1 MNFIIYED
9 DNLYIEKYK
18 NIIHKLLGTTDLNYK
33 ITEIKEYNEKSKEI
47 IEKTEGNKIYI
58 LDIEVAGKNGLDLAR
73 KIRKQG
79 DWTSPVII
87 VTSHEEFKNVGYTA
101 KILMLNFI
109 SKSNDLNEQ
118 LTETLKVALEIN
130 LANKSLC
137 YTNRGEVYR
146 ISYKDILYIEKSLND
161 NICNIIT
168 KNENYSIRK
177 TIIELEKILSDDIGF
192 VKTHRSCIVNVRNI
206 TSIDFEN
213 NIIYF
218 KNQMTN
224 LISRSQKKKLKERMQ
239 EV

>member
-1 MNFIIYED
+1 M
-9 DNLYIEKYK
+9 
-18 NIIHKLLGTTDLNYK
+18 
-33 ITEIKEYNEKSKEI
+33 
-47 IEKTEGNKIYI
+47 
-58 LDIEVAGKNGLDLAR
+58 
-73 KIRKQG
+73 
-79 DWTSPVII
+79 
-87 VTSHEEFKNVGYTA
+87 
-101 KILMLNFI
+101 
-109 SKSNDLNEQ
+109 
-118 LTETLKVALEIN
+118 
-130 LANKSLC
+130 
-137 YTNRGEVYR
+137 
-146 ISYKDILYIEKSLND
+146 ND

-218 KNQMTN
+218 KDQMTN